1 MVLSTRPAVGLA
13 LPGSVHREGR
23 GAGSATSGGG
33 DAVTKVKL
41 GKRAE
46 MREWGWSR
54 RNSERRVKKDL
65 SEEVTQSQR
74 S

>member
-1 MVLSTRPAVGLA
+1 M
-13 LPGSVHREGR
+13 
-23 GAGSATSGGG
+23 
-33 DAVTKVKL
+33 TKVKL

-46 MREWGWSR
+46 RREWGWSR